1 MISSGQAARG
11 GGRLERRRTLGINWA
26 SWLRSGLLAGL
37 VISLSG
43 SLLAHNVLGPGYVAA
58 FRSHMVDPLPVGP
71 TIALNLAIRF
81 GFGLLGM
88 FLYVA
93 FRPRFGPGPATAA
106 LAGLALA
113 VGTYLPHLLLLGQF
127 GILTGSQ
134 ALLAGA
140 WGVAEAVLACV
151 AGAWAYRERPGP

>member
-1 MISSGQAARG
+1 M
-11 GGRLERRRTLGINWA
+11 GIRWK
-26 SWLRSGLLAGL
+26 SWLWAGLLAGL

-43 SLLAHNVLGPGYVAA
+43 SLLAHNVLGPSYVAA
-58 FRSHMVDPLPVGP
+58 YRAHMIHPLPVGP

-93 FRPRFGPGPATAA
+93 FRPRFGPGPGTAA

-113 VGTYLPHLLLLGQF
+113 AGTYLPNLLLLGQF
-127 GILTGSQ
+127 GILTGPQ
-134 ALLAGA
+134 ALLSAG
-140 WGVAEAVLACV
+140 WGVAEAILACI
-151 AGAWAYRERPGP
+151 AGAWAYREAPAR